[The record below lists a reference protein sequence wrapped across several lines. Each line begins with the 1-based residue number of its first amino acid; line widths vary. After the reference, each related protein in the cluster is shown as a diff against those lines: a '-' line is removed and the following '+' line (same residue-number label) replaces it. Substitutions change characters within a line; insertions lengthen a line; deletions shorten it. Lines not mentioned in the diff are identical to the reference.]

1 MIDGA
6 EHFHYLGMAR
16 RHRSVLMVFQ
26 EGVLILDA
34 NRPGWGAMSPSAQ
47 AQLMP
52 HAPDTNDDS
61 TDSEFIGSL
70 SDSLSDGPLSTSSS
84 SSGSTHSASV
94 SPGVSRPG
102 SPSNSVPSSPRSAS
116 PGSPATQRNSAD
128 AGGHSGWSPSPLLLG
143 WHPCEALVHVGAVTL
158 KAVNAYKTL
167 DGPNEL
173 QAFVAQHKDGQWAP
187 QPAGSSGDGTLVALQ
202 MFGHLQVMLWEGTW
216 HAAGNGEH
224 QEHSLTS
231 ARACQL
237 AANSVVAQACSLAP
251 VPHAERCDY
260 LAHVQSGAISVMVF
274 NQGLLVRSH
283 PDPALVG
290 WHDLDDTTRG
300 AFVSPGDASM
310 IELGCRANYPR
321 DNSMFQTFFIG
332 MMDVTSDEGPFV
344 AAIFSHRT
352 RRWSHMR
359 LDMPHVQLPNDPTGP
374 TPATVVQIL
383 RQARP
388 APLHD
393 LQTTSGPVRLSS
405 GDWQVPL
412 LLGAIQC
419 IDASVDVPGLIG
431 THWHDTLQPVIE
443 RQLMAHHAQEATW
456 LACGVIKQPIGSLID
471 LTRRDLALRRDE
483 VWVMLPVALLEDL
496 FKTLAPHEKTRVI
509 LAPKAADVDLALGQY
524 ACTLLVFQTPGH
536 PEQSVVLAQAN
547 TCWSGRERLN
557 LPELKV
563 RVAKALAGG
572 PGEHLVALAYVV

>member
-16 RHRSVLMVFQ
+16 RHHSVLMVFQ
-26 EGVLILDA
+26 EGVLILDMDQ
-34 NRPGWGAMSPSAQ
+34 PGWGCMSPSTLHR
-47 AQLMP
+47 LMSDSP
-52 HAPDTNDDS
+52 AHSPTGYGSGNESSWSDNEGTDSRSEGGFS
-61 TDSEFIGSL
+61 TDSS
-70 SDSLSDGPLSTSSS
+70 STSPS
-84 SSGSTHSASV
+84 HSPSA
-94 SPGVSRPG
+94 SRPG
-102 SPSNSVPSSPRSAS
+102 SPALPRNA
-116 PGSPATQRNSAD
+116 AD
-128 AGGHSGWSPSPLLLG
+128 AQPYSGWSPSGALLG
-143 WHPCEALVHVGAVTL
+143 WHPCEAVVYVGPVAL
-158 KAVNAYKTL
+158 RAVNAYKAL
-167 DGPNEL
+167 QSADEF
-173 QAFVAQHKDGQWAP
+173 QAFVVQLKSGHWTP
-187 QPAGSSGDGTLVALQ
+187 QPVGNPGDASMVALQ
-202 MFGHLQVMLWEGTW
+202 MFGQLEVMLWDGTW
-216 HAAGNGEH
+216 HAAGDAEH
-224 QEHSLTS
+224 QLREMTPQ
-231 ARACQL
+231 RACQMV
-237 AANSVVAQACSLAP
+237 ANSVVAQACSLAL

-290 WHDLDDTTRG
+290 WHDLGDTTRG
-300 AFVSPGDASM
+300 AFVSPGDANM
-310 IELGCRANYPR
+310 IELACRANYPR

-332 MMDVTSDEGPFV
+332 MMDVTANNGPFV
-344 AAIFSHRT
+344 AAMLSHRT

-374 TPATVVQIL
+374 TPAAVIQTL

-393 LQTTSGPVRLSS
+393 LQTSSGPVRLSS

-431 THWHDTLQPVIE
+431 THWHDTLQPLIE
-443 RQLMAHHAQEATW
+443 RQLMAHHAQEAAW
-456 LACGVIKQPIGSLID
+456 LASGVIKQPIDRLID
-471 LTRRDLALRRDE
+471 LTRRDLALRREE
-483 VWVMLPVALLEDL
+483 VWVMWPVALLDDL
-496 FKTLAPHEKTRVI
+496 FKTLAPHEKSRVI
-509 LAPKAADVDLALGQY
+509 LAPKAADVDLALRQY

-536 PEQSVVLAQAN
+536 PEQSVVLAQDN
-547 TCWSGRERLN
+547 TCWSGRERMS

-563 RVAKALAGG
+563 RVTKALAGG